1 MKERCEKR
9 KIICFGKLEI
19 FSTSV
24 TKQKKKPTTTADIG
38 QFCHLHLGL
47 GEFFFFIIKTFC
59 DFTIFR
65 FYFIWL
71 FFLYKELVLPATS
84 LKMKKKKREK
94 ISPVYRNENINLY
107 FILFSLHFIFEA
119 KSNRETRTVATNLSL
134 PPLICWLWTTNDFY
148 ELVFPNP
155 GMYIKWINGLKLI
168 VCTNETWDLNLHT
181 LFDQLFNFY
190 TSLLLHTHKSVCI
203 MACIFTCI
211 HIHTHICVH
220 PYTTN

>member
-1 MKERCEKR
+1 MWKKKNNLFW
-9 KIICFGKLEI
+9 KIRNILN
-19 FSTSV
+19 FSNKT
-24 TKQKKKPTTTADIG
+24 KKKPTTTADIG